1 MSKITGYKMMAYI
14 DGNVCSLVQN
24 ENNYPAEI
32 DYDIKMKGLGI
43 WLSTKK
49 DLVIDYYSNN
59 TDNVEVLVTLEFDS
73 DDITSG
79 YLDEVEPVL
88 TVKKATIKNIEVV
101 EDYEVTNKFES
112 LKTKNVKKNVTKKRK
127 FK

>member
-1 MSKITGYKMMAYI
+1 MVKY
-14 DGNVCSLVQN
+14 
-24 ENNYPAEI
+24 
-32 DYDIKMKGLGI
+32 
-43 WLSTKK
+43 KK

-112 LKTKNVKKNVTKKRK
+112 LKQKC
-127 FK
+127 